1 MKVTVENKKGL
12 NKDIKVFIDK
22 KTMNSKKMNKTTLVT
37 ILYILGILI
46 GALFLNVWSADTSFV
61 KTISVFV
68 WTIIFL
74 IALFYLDKNEKKYF

>member
-1 MKVTVENKKGL
+1 
-12 NKDIKVFIDK
+12 
-22 KTMNSKKMNKTTLVT
+22 MNKTTLV
-37 ILYILGILI
+37 IIFYILGILI

-74 IALFYLDKNEKKYF
+74 IALFYFDKNEKK